1 MAFQSTFPFDTSAAH
16 ADASSLLRLVPAHE
30 GHWDELRD
38 ASGALRE
45 PWRQFFERLGEDG
58 IARLEGHRA
67 SVAQQIRDNDIS
79 YNVYA
84 DNGEPRAWAL
94 DMLPFLISE
103 AEWAH
108 IERGVTQRAQLLN
121 AIVADIYGP
130 QTLLQGGRLPPALVF
145 GHPGYLRSVTGYAPP
160 GGHFL
165 QVVAVDLARAP
176 NGEWT
181 VMAHRTEAPSGL
193 GYALENRLIVSS
205 LFADPFRSMHVSRLA
220 PSYSQLISTLVQ
232 AARATMRDDSPR
244 ADASPHI
251 ALLTPGPFSETYF
264 EHVFLARYL
273 GVTLVEGKD
282 LTVRGDM
289 LYLKTLAGLERV
301 HVVLRRLDDAFCDPV
316 ELRADS
322 TIGVPGLLQVMRA
335 GNVIVS
341 NVPGAGFVESP
352 ALHGFLPGIAQ
363 VLFDE
368 DLVLPSVATW
378 WCGERAAREHA
389 FAHLDEAF
397 VVPTWPHAVRDAA
410 PGAQQGRQRLD
421 AWRERI
427 EAAPGAYT
435 IQQAQRFS
443 CTPRYEEGT
452 IGTRPSVLRAY
463 AIADANGGWH
473 VMPGGFT
480 RLAAERQATVS
491 MQYGGS
497 SVDTWVLSSQPTST
511 FTLLPSPLQPADLA
525 RKHRTV
531 SSRAA
536 ENLFW
541 AGRYG
546 ERAENNVRL
555 LRFILGSLEG
565 NDAQALFPT
574 LVELALYCGLVQPGD
589 MFVPHT
595 PQAFERALVANL
607 SESTGAASIG
617 QNLSYQARANGE
629 VRGRLSNDHW
639 RTILAARNDFRDAL
653 QALLPA
659 AGSNGAA
666 QQTQAQ
672 VQMQAPLKM
681 QGQADGSAS
690 GASRYDRVTLMN
702 ALERLSVQ
710 LSAISGAQGDRMTR
724 DEAWRLLFAG
734 RHIERVSAMCAFVRI
749 VADKG
754 QLATP
759 AGFDLLL
766 QLFDSTLTYRA
777 LYPGRFEVPALL
789 DLLVIEPTNP
799 RGIYGVYE
807 RLRKKLDEIAV
818 AAGSTRHRP
827 FAELMP
833 PAASLPTLASLC
845 ELDSNRAYA
854 GLIAVCDQISGFT
867 AAAAHEIS
875 ARYFSHANTVAS
887 QVGS

>member
-1 MAFQSTFPFDTSAAH
+1 MAFQSTFPFETSAAR
-16 ADASSLLRLVPAHE
+16 ADASSLLRLLPAHE

-45 PWRQFFERLGEDG
+45 PWRQFFERLGEVG
-58 IARLEGHRA
+58 IARLDDHLA

-84 DNGEPRAWAL
+84 DNGEPRPWAL
-94 DMLPFLISE
+94 DLLPFLISE
-103 AEWAH
+103 DEWAH
-108 IERGVTQRAQLLN
+108 IERGVTQRAHLLN

-130 QTLLQGGRLPPALVF
+130 QTLLERGQLPPALVF
-145 GHPGYLRSVTGYAPP
+145 GHPGYLRSVRGFTPP
-160 GGHFL
+160 GGQYL
-165 QVVAVDLARAP
+165 QVVAVDLARTP
-176 NGEWT
+176 NGDWT

-193 GYALENRLIVSS
+193 GYALENRLIVST
-205 LFADPFRSMHVSRLA
+205 LFADPFRALRVSRLA
-220 PSYSQLISTLVQ
+220 PTYSQLIATLVQ
-232 AARATMRDDSPR
+232 AAQATMRDDSDDVDR
-244 ADASPHI
+244 SPHI
-251 ALLTPGPFSETYF
+251 AFLTPGPFSETYF

-282 LTVRGDM
+282 LTVRDDK

-322 TIGVPGLLQVMRA
+322 SIGVPGLLQVMRA

-341 NVPGAGFVESP
+341 NVPGSGFVESP
-352 ALHGFLPGIAQ
+352 ALHGFLPGIAE
-363 VLFDE
+363 VLLDE
-368 DLVLPSVATW
+368 DLVLPSVPTW
-378 WCGERAAREHA
+378 WCGEKAARNHV
-389 FAHLDEAF
+389 FARLDEALI
-397 VVPTWPHAVRDAA
+397 VPTWPVAARDAP
-410 PGAQQGRQRLD
+410 PGIEHGRQRLST
-421 AWRERI
+421 WRERI
-427 EAAPGAYT
+427 EAMPDTYT

-443 CTPRYEEGT
+443 CTPRYEDGT
-452 IGTRPSVLRAY
+452 IGRRPSVLRVY
-463 AIADANGGWH
+463 AIADVNGGWH

-480 RLAAERQATVS
+480 RMAAERQTTVS

-511 FTLLPSPLQPADLA
+511 FTLLPSPMQPADLA

-555 LRFILGSLEG
+555 LRLILGSLEG
-565 NDAQALFPT
+565 NDADAMFPT
-574 LVELALYCGLVQPGD
+574 LVELAMHCGLVQSGD
-589 MFVPHT
+589 MFSPHS

-617 QNLSYQARANGE
+617 QNLNCQARSNGE

-653 QALLPA
+653 QTLMPA
-659 AGSNGAA
+659 PGYSG
-666 QQTQAQ
+666 
-672 VQMQAPLKM
+672 
-681 QGQADGSAS
+681 
-690 GASRYDRVTLMN
+690 GASQGNGGGNGNGNGGNGNGRGERYERYDRVTLMN

-724 DEAWRLLFAG
+724 DEAWRLLFVG
-734 RHIERVSAMCAFVRI
+734 RHIERVSAMSSFLRV

-754 QLATP
+754 QLSTP

-766 QLFDSTLTYRA
+766 QLFDSTLTYRS

-818 AAGSTRHRP
+818 AAGGSRHRP
-827 FAELMP
+827 FAELMV
-833 PAASLPTLASLC
+833 PAASLPSLESLC
-845 ELDSNRAYA
+845 AVDEDGAY
-854 GLIAVCDQISGFT
+854 GNLIAVCDQIGGF
-867 AAAAHEIS
+867 AGAAAHEIS
-875 ARYFSHANTVAS
+875 ARYFSHASTVAS
-887 QVGS
+887 QVWS

>member
-1 MAFQSTFPFDTSAAH
+1 MAFQSTFPFETSAAH
-16 ADASSLLRLVPAHE
+16 ADASSLLRLLPAHE

-38 ASGALRE
+38 AAGALRE
-45 PWRQFFERLGEDG
+45 PWRQFFERLGEVG
-58 IARLEGHRA
+58 IARLDDHLA

-84 DNGEPRAWAL
+84 DNGEPRPWAL
-94 DMLPFLISE
+94 DLLPFLISE
-103 AEWAH
+103 DEWAH
-108 IERGVTQRAQLLN
+108 IELGVTQRAHLLN

-130 QTLLQGGRLPPALVF
+130 QTLLERGQLPPALVF
-145 GHPGYLRSVTGYAPP
+145 GHPGYLRSVKGFTPP
-160 GGHFL
+160 GGQYL
-165 QVVAVDLARAP
+165 QVVAVDLARTP
-176 NGEWT
+176 SGDWT

-193 GYALENRLIVSS
+193 GYALENRLIVST
-205 LFADPFRSMHVSRLA
+205 LFADPFRALRVSRLA
-220 PSYSQLISTLVQ
+220 PTYSQLIATLVQ
-232 AARATMRDDSPR
+232 AAQATMRHDGDDVDR
-244 ADASPHI
+244 SPHI
-251 ALLTPGPFSETYF
+251 AFLTPGPFSETYF

-282 LTVRGDM
+282 LTVRDDK

-322 TIGVPGLLQVMRA
+322 SIGVPGLLQVMRA

-341 NVPGAGFVESP
+341 NVPGSGFVESP
-352 ALHGFLPGIAQ
+352 ALHGFLPGIAE
-363 VLFDE
+363 VLLGE
-368 DLVLPSVATW
+368 DLVLPSVPTW
-378 WCGERAAREHA
+378 WCGEKAARNHV
-389 FAHLDEAF
+389 FARLDEAF
-397 VVPTWPHAVRDAA
+397 IVPTWPVTGRDAP
-410 PGAQQGRQRLD
+410 PGLEQGRQRL
-421 AWRERI
+421 ATWRERI
-427 EAAPGAYT
+427 EAMPDTYT

-443 CTPRYEEGT
+443 CAPRYEDGT
-452 IGTRPSVLRAY
+452 VGGRPSVLRVY
-463 AIADANGGWH
+463 AIADVNGGWH

-480 RLAAERQATVS
+480 RLAAERQTTVS

-511 FTLLPSPLQPADLA
+511 FTLLPSPMQPADLA

-536 ENLFW
+536 ENLYW

-555 LRFILGSLEG
+555 LRLILGSLEG
-565 NDAQALFPT
+565 NDADAMFPT
-574 LVELALYCGLVQPGD
+574 LVELAMHCGLVQSGD
-589 MFVPHT
+589 MFSPHS

-617 QNLSYQARANGE
+617 QNLNCQARSNGE

-653 QALLPA
+653 QTLMPA
-659 AGSNGAA
+659 PGYNGGGSQGNGN
-666 QQTQAQ
+666 
-672 VQMQAPLKM
+672 
-681 QGQADGSAS
+681 GSRN
-690 GASRYDRVTLMN
+690 GNGERYERYDRVTLMN
-702 ALERLSVQ
+702 ALEHLSVQ

-724 DEAWRLLFAG
+724 DEAWRLLFVG
-734 RHIERVSAMCAFVRI
+734 RHIERVSAMTSVLRV

-754 QLATP
+754 QLSTP

-766 QLFDSTLTYRA
+766 QLFDSTLTYRS

-827 FAELMP
+827 FAELMA
-833 PAASLPTLASLC
+833 PAASLPTLEALC
-845 ELDSNRAYA
+845 AVDEDGAY
-854 GLIAVCDQISGFT
+854 GNLIAVCDQIGAF
-867 AAAAHEIS
+867 AGAAAHEIS
-875 ARYFSHANTVAS
+875 ARYFSHASTVAS
-887 QVGS
+887 QVWS

>member
-1 MAFQSTFPFDTSAAH
+1 M
-16 ADASSLLRLVPAHE
+16 LRLLPGYD

-38 ASGALRE
+38 ESGALRE
-45 PWRQFFERLGEDG
+45 PWRQFFERLGADG
-58 IARLEGHRA
+58 IARLEDHCA

-84 DNGEPRAWAL
+84 DNGEPRPWAL
-94 DMLPFLISE
+94 DLLPFLISE
-103 AEWAH
+103 DEWVH
-108 IERGVTQRAQLLN
+108 IERGVMQRAHLLN
-121 AIVADIYGP
+121 AVVADIYGP
-130 QTLLQGGRLPPALVF
+130 QTLLERGQLPPALVF
-145 GHPGYLRSVTGYAPP
+145 GHPGYLRSVKGYTPP
-160 GGHFL
+160 GGQFL
-165 QVVAVDLARAP
+165 QVVAVDLARTP
-176 NGEWT
+176 GGDWT

-193 GYALENRLIVSS
+193 GYALENRLIVST

-220 PSYSQLISTLVQ
+220 PTYSQLIATLAQ
-232 AARATMRDDSPR
+232 SAQATMRHD
-244 ADASPHI
+244 AGAEASPYI

-282 LTVRGDM
+282 LTVRDDM

-322 TIGVPGLLQVMRA
+322 SIGVPGLLQVMRA

-341 NVPGAGFVESP
+341 NVPGSGFVESP
-352 ALHGFLPGIAQ
+352 ALHGFLPGIAE
-363 VLFDE
+363 VLLEE

-378 WCGERAAREHA
+378 WCGEAAAREHA
-389 FAHLDEAF
+389 FGRLDEAF
-397 VVPTWPHAVRDAA
+397 IVPTWPVAGRDAP
-410 PGAQQGRQRLD
+410 PGIEHGKQKLST
-421 AWRERI
+421 WRERI
-427 EAAPGAYT
+427 EAMPDTYT
-435 IQQAQRFS
+435 IQQVQRFS
-443 CTPRYEEGT
+443 CTPRYEDGT
-452 IGTRPSVLRAY
+452 IGRRPSVLRVY
-463 AIADANGGWH
+463 AIADFNGGWH

-480 RLAAERQATVS
+480 RMAAERQATVS

-511 FTLLPSPLQPADLA
+511 FTLLPSPMQPADLA

-555 LRFILGSLEG
+555 LRLILGSLEG
-565 NDAQALFPT
+565 NDADAMFPT
-574 LVELALYCGLVQPGD
+574 LVELALQCGLVQAGD
-589 MFVPHT
+589 MFTPHS
-595 PQAFERALVANL
+595 PQAFERALVENL
-607 SESTGAASIG
+607 SESTGIASIG
-617 QNLSYQARANGE
+617 QNLNCQARSNGE

-653 QALLPA
+653 QTLMP
-659 AGSNGAA
+659 GG
-666 QQTQAQ
+666 
-672 VQMQAPLKM
+672 
-681 QGQADGSAS
+681 
-690 GASRYDRVTLMN
+690 GASPGNGNGNGGANVRGERHDRYDRVTLVN

-724 DEAWRLLFAG
+724 DEAWRLLFVG
-734 RHIERVSAMCAFVRI
+734 RHIERVAAMTAFLRV
-749 VADKG
+749 VADNG

-766 QLFDSTLTYRA
+766 QQFDSTLTYRS

-818 AAGSTRHRP
+818 AAGSMRHRP

-833 PAASLPTLASLC
+833 PAASWPALEALC
-845 ELDSNRAYA
+845 EVDEDGAYA
-854 GLIAVCDQISGFT
+854 QLIAVCDRIGGSVG
-867 AAAAHEIS
+867 AAAHEIS
-875 ARYFSHANTVAS
+875 ARYFSHASTLAS
-887 QVGS
+887 QVWS

>member
-1 MAFQSTFPFDTSAAH
+1 LAFQSTFPFEASAAR
-16 ADASSLLRLVPAHE
+16 ADASSLLRLLPGHD

-38 ASGALRE
+38 AAGALRE

-58 IARLEGHRA
+58 IARLEDHRA
-67 SVAQQIRDNDIS
+67 SLAQQIRDNDIS

-84 DNGEPRAWAL
+84 DNGESRPWAL
-94 DMLPFLISE
+94 DLLPFLIGE
-103 AEWAH
+103 DEWAH
-108 IERGVTQRAQLLN
+108 IERGVTQRAHLLN

-130 QTLLQGGRLPPALVF
+130 QTLLERGQLPPALVF
-145 GHPGYLRSVTGYAPP
+145 GHPGYLRSVNGFTPP
-160 GGHFL
+160 GGQFL
-165 QVVAVDLARAP
+165 QVVAVDLARTP
-176 NGEWT
+176 NGEWN
-181 VMAHRTEAPSGL
+181 VIAHRTEAPSGL
-193 GYALENRLIVSS
+193 GYALENRLIVST
-205 LFADPFRSMHVSRLA
+205 LFAEPFRSMRVSRLA
-220 PSYSQLISTLVQ
+220 PTYSQLIATLAQ
-232 AARATMRDDSPR
+232 SAQSTMRGEHGTEASPLQ
-244 ADASPHI
+244 SPHI

-282 LTVRGDM
+282 LTVRDDM

-322 TIGVPGLLQVMRA
+322 SIGVPGLLQVMRA

-341 NVPGAGFVESP
+341 NVPGSGFVESP
-352 ALHGFLPGIAQ
+352 AMHGFLPGIAE

-378 WCGERAAREHA
+378 WCGEQAAREHA
-389 FAHLDEAF
+389 FARLDEAF
-397 VVPTWPHAVRDAA
+397 VVPTWPVAGRDAP
-410 PGAQQGRQRLD
+410 PGIEQGRQPLSN
-421 AWRERI
+421 WRERI
-427 EAAPGAYT
+427 EAMPDTYT

-443 CTPRYEEGT
+443 CTPRYEDGT
-452 IGTRPSVLRAY
+452 IGARPSVLRVY

-480 RLAAERQATVS
+480 RMAAERQATVS

-511 FTLLPSPLQPADLA
+511 FTLLPSPMQPADLA

-536 ENLFW
+536 ENLYW

-555 LRFILGSLEG
+555 LRLILGSLEG
-565 NDAQALFPT
+565 NDADAMFPT
-574 LVELALYCGLVQPGD
+574 LVELAMQCGLVQAGD
-589 MFVPHT
+589 MSAPYS

-617 QNLSYQARANGE
+617 QNLSCQARSNGE

-639 RTILAARNDFRDAL
+639 RMILASRNDFRDAL
-653 QALLPA
+653 QTLMPA
-659 AGSNGAA
+659 AGNGGAN
-666 QQTQAQ
+666 
-672 VQMQAPLKM
+672 
-681 QGQADGSAS
+681 GRERHDGYE
-690 GASRYDRVTLMN
+690 RYDRVTLAN
-702 ALERLSVQ
+702 ALEHLSVQ

-724 DEAWRLLFAG
+724 DEAWRLLFVG
-734 RHIERVSAMCAFVRI
+734 RHIERVSAMTSYLRVI
-749 VADKG
+749 ADNR

-766 QLFDSTLTYRA
+766 QLFDSTLTYRS

-818 AAGSTRHRP
+818 AAGSVRHRP

-833 PAASLPTLASLC
+833 PAASLPSLESLC
-845 ELDSNRAYA
+845 EVDANGAYRQ
-854 GLIAVCDQISGFT
+854 LIAVCDQAGGFVG
-867 AAAAHEIS
+867 AAAHEIS
-875 ARYFSHANTVAS
+875 ARYFSHASTVAS
-887 QVGS
+887 QVWS